1 MYPNEET
8 PKWRFWNPRIFR
20 CAKNSGFSMGKGENK
35 KDTLL
40 WVDIEKGEVTA
51 ALMSTLGFSE
61 MLEGRSF
68 KPKKH
73 GETFIGDKL

>member
-1 MYPNEET
+1 MEILEPENFQVC
-8 PKWRFWNPRIFR
+8 KKLRFFH
-20 CAKNSGFSMGKGENK
+20 GERRK
-35 KDTLL
+35 QKRHLL